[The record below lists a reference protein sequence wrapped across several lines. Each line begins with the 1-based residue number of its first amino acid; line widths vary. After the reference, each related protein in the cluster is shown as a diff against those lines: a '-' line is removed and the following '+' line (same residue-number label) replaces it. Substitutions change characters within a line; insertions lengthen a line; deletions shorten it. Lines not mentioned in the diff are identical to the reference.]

1 MNWYESSTRR
11 QLVKLGFCRSLN
23 ETYYDAALRQ
33 YRAHLTACLKQGIQP
48 EPFERIASEILT
60 AESEAIRVSLLT
72 PDAPRQYE
80 PPFMN
85 YQQYASPN
93 RNEAGQSTVEYLLL
107 LVLVA
112 GLSILLLS
120 ALGHSI
126 DLGMKRTAGQ
136 VIIIEAPKEQGR
148 EDR

>member
-11 QLVKLGFCRSLN
+11 QLVKLGFCRPLN

-33 YRAHLTACLKQGIQP
+33 YRAHLTACLSQGIQP

-60 AESEAIRVSLLT
+60 AETEAIRVSLLT

-80 PPFMN
+80 PPFMA
-85 YQQYASPN
+85 YPQYARPTS
-93 RNEAGQSTVEYLLL
+93 ETGQSTVEYLLL
-107 LVLVA
+107 LLLVI
-112 GLSILLLS
+112 GLSVLLIT
-120 ALGHSI
+120 ALGNSVA
-126 DLGMKRTAGQ
+126 LGMKRTAGQ
-136 VIIIEAPKEQGR
+136 VIVVEQPKEQGR